1 MCSITIT
8 AKDHDHDN
16 HHLSCDGPYV
26 IYQPNGGVRVINVT
40 ETGVVKDTVYAA
52 LPDDFTLHVADH
64 KDNYAF
70 DVKLHPI
77 VRQPWK
83 QPQAPKTFIMSDP
96 HGRLNLVV
104 SLLQA
109 NGVIDSQL
117 RWAYGNNQLIV

>member
-64 KDNYAF
+64 KGNYRLY
-70 DVKLHPI
+70 K
-77 VRQPWK
+77 RQPTFELYK
-83 QPQAPKTFIMSDP
+83 QHFVHRI
-96 HGRLNLVV
+96 
-104 SLLQA
+104 
-109 NGVIDSQL
+109 
-117 RWAYGNNQLIV
+117 